1 MADYTQLAS
10 KIIAEVGGKENIISL
25 THCIT
30 RLRFQLKNDQAAHD
44 DILKNMDGVVTVMKS
59 GGQYQ
64 VVIGNQV
71 ADVYSAVMHQLGSLD
86 EQAAEADNTKKQKK
100 LNQLI
105 DLISGIFQPVLGI
118 MAAAGMLKGLNILV
132 SVMGLYPDSSGVFKI
147 INAMSD
153 ALFMY
158 LPVFLGYTAAKKF
171 KLNPF
176 IGLLIGLGLCYPGLQ
191 LAQIETTKQ
200 PLYTLFEHTLFSSPI
215 YLDFF
220 GIPVITMNY
229 TSTVLPVIFI
239 VYIAAKFEKLFNR
252 IIPDVIKFFTV
263 PMLTLL
269 CAMLLGL
276 ILIGPVVTFVSA
288 LIAEGILL
296 VRDFSPMLAGAL
308 VGFFWQIMVI
318 FGVHWGLIP
327 VYINNIMTL
336 GYDNVMMPFFA
347 TTFAQTA
354 VVIAIMLKTKN
365 RKLKQLSFPAAVSAF
380 FGVTEP
386 AIYGITLPLKKPFI
400 ISCIASAIAGAYYGY
415 ANLREYIFG
424 GIGIFEFPAMINPQ
438 TQGMGDIVVGLI
450 GIAIAMP
457 IAFVA
462 TLLMFKDKDDT
473 LDNTHTSA
481 DTVAAA
487 ATQQSLNSMTV
498 YSPLAGQV
506 IPLSQIEDAA
516 FAQGLLGLG
525 VGIKPAKGEVVAP
538 FDGRVSSLFPTKHAI
553 GLLSDEG
560 AEVLIHI
567 GLDTVQLDGQ
577 YFDSFVAAGDRIV
590 KGQTL
595 ISFDQQQIQAA
606 GFSTVTPIIITNSD
620 DYLDILP
627 TDNSEISAG
636 QILLKGLVKEK

>member
-1 MADYTQLAS
+1 MADYTALAT
-10 KIIAEVGGKENIISL
+10 KIIQEVGGKENIVSL
-25 THCIT
+25 IHCIT
-30 RLRFQLKNDQAAHD
+30 RLRFQLKNEQLAQDEK
-44 DILKNMDGVVTVMKS
+44 LKNMAGVVTVMKS

-71 ADVYSAVMHQLGSLD
+71 ADVYDAVMRQLGSL
-86 EQAAEADNTKKQKK
+86 EGQTTEGEAQKKQTKF
-100 LNQLI
+100 NQLI

-132 SVMGLYPDSSGVFKI
+132 SVMGLYADSSGTFKM

-153 ALFMY
+153 ALFMF
-158 LPVFLGYTAAKKF
+158 LPVFLGYTSAKKF

-176 IGLLIGLGLCYPGLQ
+176 IGMLIGLGLCYPGLQ
-191 LAQIETTKQ
+191 LSELENVGQ
-200 PLYTLFEHTLFSSPI
+200 PLYTLFDHTLFSSPI

-229 TSTVLPVIFI
+229 TSTVLPVIFV
-239 VYIAAKFEKLFNR
+239 VYIAAKFEKGFNR

-263 PMLTLL
+263 PMLTLF
-269 CAMLLGL
+269 CAMVLGL
-276 ILIGPVVTFVSA
+276 IVIGPVVTFVSA
-288 LIAEGILL
+288 LIAEGILMA
-296 VRDFSPMLAGAL
+296 RDFSPILAGAL

-354 VVIAIMLKTKN
+354 VVIAIMIKSKN
-365 RKLKQLSFPAAVSAF
+365 KKLKQLSFPAAVSAF

-438 TQGMGDIVVGLI
+438 TQGMDDIMVGLI

-457 IAFVA
+457 IAFIA
-462 TLLMFKDKDDT
+462 TLLTFKDKPEPADI
-473 LDNTHTSA
+473 THQPL
-481 DTVAAA
+481 AAA
-487 ATQQSLNSMTV
+487 EAKVSQGTKKSVTV
-498 YSPLAGQV
+498 WSPLTGEV
-506 IPLSQIEDAA
+506 IPLAQVEDAA

-525 VGIKPAKGEVVAP
+525 VAIKPTKGEVVAP
-538 FDGRVSSLFPTKHAI
+538 FDGVVSSLFPTKHAI

-560 AEVLIHI
+560 VELLIHI
-567 GLDTVQLDGQ
+567 GLDTVQLEGR
-577 YFDSFVAAGDRIV
+577 YFDSFVSAGERMV

-595 ISFDQQQIQAA
+595 ITFEQEKIQAA
-606 GFSTVTPIIITNSD
+606 GFSTVTPIIVTNST

-627 TDNSEISAG
+627 TDHPQISEG
-636 QILLKGLVKEK
+636 EILLKGLVKEA